1 MQDKNKVLQRE
12 LEQIRAQ
19 VAALESTVE
28 DKPDYGLGTG
38 ASGTTRWEL
47 DRAMLRRLK
56 ERAVS
61 LEQALSQ
68 AGEDAYGICIQCGRS
83 IHPDRLSVLP
93 DTRVCIRC
101 AWGDEHNSSMLQPDV
116 LEVEFQS

>member
-1 MQDKNKVLQRE
+1 MQDKDKVLQRE

-19 VAALESTVE
+19 IAALEAAVE

-38 ASGTTRWEL
+38 ASGATRWEL
-47 DRAMLRRLK
+47 DQAMLRRLR
-56 ERAVS
+56 ERAAS

-68 AGEDAYGICIQCGRS
+68 AGEDAYGICIQCRRP
-83 IHPDRLSVLP
+83 IHPDRLAVLP

-101 AWGDEHNSSMLQPDV
+101 AWGDKHKSHVPQPDV
-116 LEVEFQS
+116 LEGEP